1 MTMHLQREIEK
12 LKKMI
17 LSLSAVVEE
26 SVEKAVRSIS
36 ERDENLAVQVL
47 ESDRQIDKTE
57 VAVEEECLKI
67 LALHQPVAIDLR
79 YVIAVIKV
87 NSDLERIGDLAVNIA
102 EQAAYLATQES
113 VEIPF
118 DFPGMSDKARSM
130 LRRSL
135 DALVDMDADQAR
147 EVCVA
152 DDEVDAINRE
162 MYGQVQ
168 DGIRKQPAKMACLI
182 RLLEVSRNLERIA
195 DHATNIAEDVVYMV
209 DGQIMRHKTEDF
221 RADLGNEG
229 GAEPSSWA
237 T

>member
-36 ERDENLAVQVL
+36 ERDENLAVQVI

-57 VAVEEECLKI
+57 VEVEEECLKI

-118 DFPGMSDKARSM
+118 DFGGMSDKARSM

-135 DALVDMDADQAR
+135 DALVDMNADQAR

-152 DDEVDAINRE
+152 DNEVDAINRE

-168 DGIRKQPAKMACLI
+168 DGIRKRQDKMASLI

-221 RADLGNEG
+221 STDLGNEG
-229 GAEPSSWA
+229 GEH